1 MENQDLKLIN
11 LNPWDVP
18 SPYRNQ
24 SVRVVLEKISQ
35 MKPGEVAM
43 TENVRKDQIW
53 KLRSAVWRQVRKHEL
68 NAEVSVRGGQLLM
81 KKLSE
86 TGAEMA
92 QEAG

>member
-11 LNPWDVP
+11 LNPWDVL

-24 SVRVVLEKISQ
+24 SVRVVLEKIAN

-43 TENVRKDQIW
+43 TENVRKDQFW

-68 NAEVSVRGGQLLM
+68 NAEISVRGGQLMM

-86 TGAEMA
+86 TGMEMA